1 MQTTLNGRFCDLH
14 THSRFSADG
23 SASMEAMCL
32 RAIDLGLNHIAF
44 TEHVD
49 YVPADI
55 GFGFFQP
62 EAFMDEIGRCRELYG
77 DRITILA
84 GVEIGELD
92 RFRPQVDELLATF
105 PFDLVIG
112 SLHWV
117 EDELV
122 FDPDY
127 FRRRQQESAF
137 RAYFA
142 AVAKM
147 CRGGGFDVL
156 GHLDVVKRHGYDVYG
171 DADVSRY
178 EDDIR
183 PILAALIEHGIAL
196 EVNTSTIRRAVNR
209 ACPDAAVLEW
219 YREMGGER
227 VTFGSDAH
235 RIAHVAA
242 GWEEAG
248 KMIREAGFSHLTI
261 FVNRTPVRVP
271 LDGR

>member
-1 MQTTLNGRFCDLH
+1 
-14 THSRFSADG
+14 
-23 SASMEAMCL
+23 MEAMCL
-32 RAIDLGLNHIAF
+32 RAIGLGLEHIAF

-55 GFGFFQP
+55 GYGFFRP
-62 EAFMDEIGRCRELYG
+62 HAFMAEIGRCRELFG
-77 DRITILA
+77 DQISILA
-84 GVEIGELD
+84 GVEIGEVH
-92 RFRPQVDELLATF
+92 RFRRQVDELLAAF
-105 PFDLVIG
+105 SFDVVIG

-117 EDELV
+117 GDELV

-127 FRRRQQESAF
+127 FRGRQEEGAF
-137 RAYFA
+137 RAYFE
-142 AVAKM
+142 AVTRM

-171 DADVSRY
+171 RADLSRY

-183 PILAALIEHGIAL
+183 PILEAIIEHGIAL
-196 EVNTSTIRRAVNR
+196 EVNSSTIRRRVGQS
-209 ACPDAAVLEW
+209 CPDALVLGW

-235 RIAHVAA
+235 RLAHLAA
-242 GWEEAG
+242 GWDEVYS
-248 KMIREAGFSHLTI
+248 MIRAAGFSHLTY
-261 FVNRTPVRVP
+261 FVNRMPRSVP